1 MPLVYARHMSLV
13 RPRSDQR
20 SALPRALS
28 PARLLATLLTCL
40 LVIASERAASQSPAS
55 SASRPTLRV
64 GLAPARLHLDGR
76 LDEPEWSSADSIAAL
91 TELEPNE
98 GEAPAGR
105 TVVRVLAE
113 GDAIVFGIRADD
125 PDASRLTAFA
135 RARDA
140 DLSNEDHVKIVLD
153 TYLDGRSG
161 FVFAVNP
168 NGARYD
174 ALVIN
179 QGEGENA
186 NWDAVWEAAT
196 ARSASGWSAEIRIPA
211 RSLLFR
217 RGLSS
222 WGFNVQRRIQRLLE
236 SSRWASPDRDVKF
249 GLMSRAGLLA
259 DVPAFEL
266 GVGLSIRPAL
276 TAGGGIPAPDLT
288 WNGSRD
294 ASLDVT
300 QRVGANAL
308 ASLTVNTDFAET
320 EVDTRRTNLTR
331 FPLVFPEKRTFFL
344 EGSDIFDFGL
354 GTNDDVRPFFSRR
367 IGLLGGTRVP
377 IDAGIKL
384 NGRER
389 GTSFGALV
397 VRTGQEGDVLDALP
411 TPNTMGVLRVKQNIL
426 RESSVGAIATF
437 GDPLGR
443 RGSWLAGPDFTY
455 QTSHFRGDKNLLM
468 GVWGLAT
475 GHDSTPGRG
484 TAWGGK
490 IDYPNDVWDVSAT
503 YKRLGDDFDPSLG
516 FVPRPAVQTSALSV
530 TYQPRPRTPIL
541 GLRVRQMFHE
551 FMATLVSDLDDR
563 WESYR
568 VFMAPI
574 NWRLE
579 SGDRFEFNVV
589 PVGERLVAPFEIA
602 DGVAI
607 PTGAYHWN
615 RYRLEAGLAAKR
627 RFSGQFTWWF
637 GDFYDGRLQ
646 EYQAT
651 ASWKPSALFIME
663 FNGTRNVGQMS
674 KGDFTQQVVGTR
686 VRVNVSPDLQFN
698 SYLQYDNESGSFG
711 TNTRL
716 RWTFRPVGDL
726 FVVYNHNVRELLDGM
741 EQHRGWRFDSNQLLV
756 KVQYAFRY

>member
-1 MPLVYARHMSLV
+1 M
-13 RPRSDQR
+13 
-20 SALPRALS
+20 
-28 PARLLATLLTCL
+28 RLLAALSL
-40 LVIASERAASQSPAS
+40 IAPAHAASQSPSS

-64 GLAPARLHLDGR
+64 GHASTPLHLDGR
-76 LDEPEWSSADSIAAL
+76 LDEPAWTSADSISAL

-98 GEAPAGR
+98 GESPVGR
-105 TVVRVLAE
+105 TVVRVLAD
-113 GDAIVFGIRADD
+113 GDALVFGIRADD

-140 DLSNEDHVKIVLD
+140 DLSNEDHVKIALD

-161 FVFAVNP
+161 FVFAINP

-196 ARSASGWSAEIRIPA
+196 ARTASGWTAEVRIPA

-217 RGLSS
+217 RGLST
-222 WGFNVQRRIQRLLE
+222 WGFNVQRRVQRLLE

-259 DVPAFEL
+259 DVPAFDL
-266 GVGLSIRPAL
+266 GVGLSVRPAL
-276 TAGGGIPAPDLT
+276 TAGAGVPSAGARWD
-288 WNGSRD
+288 GSRD

-367 IGLLGGTRVP
+367 IGLLGGSRIP
-377 IDAGIKL
+377 IDAGLKL

-397 VRTGQEGDVLDALP
+397 VRTGHGGDAIDALP
-411 TPNTMGVLRVKQNIL
+411 TANTMGVVRVKQNIL
-426 RESSVGAIATF
+426 RESTIGAIATF

-443 RGSWLAGPDFTY
+443 RGSWLAGPDVTY
-455 QTSHFRGDKNLLM
+455 QTSHFRDDKNLLI
-468 GVWGLAT
+468 GGWALAT
-475 GHDSTPGRG
+475 GHDSLPGRG
-484 TAWGGK
+484 AAWGGK

-503 YKRLGDDFDPSLG
+503 FKRLGEDFDPSLG
-516 FVPRPAVQTSALSV
+516 FVPRPAVQTSALSI
-530 TYQPRPRTPIL
+530 TFQPRPSRPIL
-541 GLRVRQMFHE
+541 GLHVRQMFHE
-551 FMATLVSDLDDR
+551 FMATVVSDLDNR

-568 VFMAPI
+568 VFTAPV

-589 PVGERLVAPFEIA
+589 PVGERLVAPFPIA
-602 DGVAI
+602 DGVTI

-651 ASWKPSALFIME
+651 ASWKPSALFIMD
-663 FNGTRNVGQMS
+663 FNATRNVGRMS
-674 KGDFTQQVVGTR
+674 EGDFTQQVVGTR
-686 VRVNVSPDLQFN
+686 LRINASPDLQFN

-726 FVVYNHNVRELLDGM
+726 FVVYNHNVRELLDGL
-741 EQHRGWRFDSNQLLV
+741 EQRRGWRFDSNQLLV